1 MTCPQVF
8 TPPLLGLRACPGAV
22 CITQLVLKDSALH
35 QWQNTPGPAQPS
47 LLEPSWTLWPCT
59 HGVRVELD
67 GCGVLAAADA
77 AIAFHFAA
85 EPLAAP
91 VQLRVGPVAL
101 GIWRHQGGKPDLSPS
116 QTHLGC
122 SRLGNHTH
130 GSPWAQPASQ
140 SLVVNEQHFGCQIQP
155 QEPFRAQPHLW
166 PL

>member
-8 TPPLLGLRACPGAV
+8 TPPLLRLRACPGAV

-35 QWQNTPGPAQPS
+35 QLQNTPGPAQPS
-47 LLEPSWTLWPCT
+47 LLEPSCT
-59 HGVRVELD
+59 HRVRVELD

-77 AIAFHFAA
+77 AVSFHFAA
-85 EPLAAP
+85 EPLAPP

-101 GIWRHQGGKPDLSPS
+101 SIWRHQGGQTDLSPS
-116 QTHLGC
+116 HTHPGC

-130 GSPWAQPASQ
+130 GSSWAQPASQ
-140 SLVVNEQHFGCQIQP
+140 SLAVSKQHFGRQTQP